1 VWLRRRR
8 NGLSTG
14 LYDYNQHLDR
24 HHADRNTDTNADP
37 GTDTDTY
44 PNANSP
50 ADTHANSHAD
60 PRSAS
65 SDACGSDDD
74 IDV

>member
-1 VWLRRRR
+1 MWLRRRR

-37 GTDTDTY
+37 GTDTY

-50 ADTHANSHAD
+50 ADTHANSHPD